1 MMEFPLQL
9 PIREDVIQYWPIH
22 YNSRDKTNP
31 QVLLGALTQQSFT
44 CYRGAGGEGGEEE
57 KKGNASFS
65 SWSCT
70 GIRM

>member
-44 CYRGAGGEGGEEE
+44 CYRGAGGEGGKR
-57 KKGNASFS
+57 KKKEMPPFPHGAAQ
-65 SWSCT
+65 
-70 GIRM
+70 G